1 MLRRS
6 NKRKN
11 QSIER
16 TENKITPEVTPEEPM
31 SREEFI
37 AQNEDARKMFESI
50 VSLRRSVETLKQSDS
65 GTGQEPVSKP
75 AQTKEDVS
83 KTAEQIY
90 LQETDEII
98 AARQAILDQAK
109 RDAEQQQA
117 KREEAIRREVEARQ
131 EQQRVLEAQKRVAMM
146 AEEAEKKRQQAI
158 QAEKQAREV
167 ARKKALAEMEAER
180 RARQEQARLQEEAE
194 QQARRV
200 QIEQEAAQAAAAAKA
215 AAEGS
220 HDGKAYAS
228 AEEMASFFDDT
239 ATAVKQVAELEN
251 AKKVLL
257 SAQKEQDS
265 ALGMISH
272 AADVNTGKLAEE
284 QQERLTKQQ
293 LLIKNEQEKLAE
305 MLENLKSQRL
315 ESVERER
322 AERQLR
328 KQKSLVEHLIREQQA
343 HAFRAEKAARAKA
356 EREERE
362 AKARAEREAKKERIK
377 KKREERIRKAEERE
391 LIKKAKRD
399 AIARAKLEKKR
410 LEEKSKADAELG
422 GGIVNVQGVT
432 INTEIK
438 ETPNVSLRDL
448 IGIKDKQEKKA
459 ETEQEKQELR
469 EEREKRTEEARAYVD
484 MALKQKAINYQQ
496 SAFSKKVNLLKAFC
510 DRHKVALL
518 TAFAVVLMALVGA
531 AGVFNYYTAYAYSYN
546 GKTLGIVKEKDDV
559 LRITDLVQGALTEDK
574 GIDVILDVRD
584 DIEFERVSAL
594 GDVKIDTSEDILKR
608 LTYMGNLNVEAYGIY
623 VNGKKAGAVESRD
636 VAREVLREIEDRYT
650 SGMEGAKVEKV
661 EIVEDVKGKKS
672 NTDLDKVFSQA
683 EMVNLL
689 CTSGEKESL
698 HEVVPGETLADIAKL
713 YSMTEEEIL
722 ADNENVNPKSLD
734 VGSTLVIRQ
743 IAPIL
748 TVRAVETVTYEEEVP
763 YEAQQTE
770 SADIYEGYTELQQ
783 QGQNG
788 LSEITSR
795 ITLVN
800 GEQIEED
807 VLVTTVKKKPVAEIT
822 LVGTKE
828 RPPSVGSG
836 KYIWPLSGGYTKS
849 SGFKYRWGRLHAGID
864 LATSVG
870 SDVMAAD
877 GGVVTFA
884 GYSGAYGYLVKI
896 DHQNGMET
904 RYAHNSK
911 LLVSEGD
918 RVFQGQ
924 HIAESGNTGRSTGP
938 HLHFEVR
945 VNGEP
950 KNPENYLP

>member
-11 QSIER
+11 QPTE
-16 TENKITPEVTPEEPM
+16 TENKITPEAAPEEAM

-37 AQNEDARKMFESI
+37 AQNEEARKMFESI
-50 VSLRRSVETLKQSDS
+50 VSLRKSVETLKQADS
-65 GTGQEPVSKP
+65 GSQQETGP
-75 AQTKEDVS
+75 ASSRAEESAS

-90 LQETDEII
+90 LEETDEII
-98 AARQAILDQAK
+98 AARQAILEQAR

-117 KREEAIRREVEARQ
+117 KREEAIRREMEAKR
-131 EQQRVLEAQKRVAMM
+131 EQQKVLEAQKRVAIME
-146 AEEAEKKRQQAI
+146 EEAEKKRRQAVE
-158 QAEKQAREV
+158 AEKLAREV

-180 RARQEQARLQEEAE
+180 QARQEQARLQEEAE
-194 QQARRV
+194 RQARR
-200 QIEQEAAQAAAAAKA
+200 EQAAKEAAAAVKEKTVA
-215 AAEGS
+215 AGS
-220 HDGKAYAS
+220 HDGKASAS
-228 AEEMASFFDDT
+228 AEEMASFFDDP
-239 ATAVKQVAELEN
+239 ATAVKQVAKLEN
-251 AKKVLL
+251 AKQALL

-265 ALGMISH
+265 VLGMMSH
-272 AADVNTGKLAEE
+272 ATGINTGKLAEE

-343 HAFRAEKAARAKA
+343 HAIRAEKAAKAKA

-362 AKARAEREAKKERIK
+362 AKAQAEREAKKERIK
-377 KKREERIRKAEERE
+377 KKREERLRKAEQRE
-391 LIKKAKRD
+391 LLKKAKRD
-399 AIARAKLEKKR
+399 AAIRAKLEKKR
-410 LEEKSKADAELG
+410 LEEKSRADAELG
-422 GGIVNVQGVT
+422 GGIVNVQGMT

-438 ETPNVSLRDL
+438 ETPNVSLRDFF
-448 IGIKDKQEKKA
+448 GIKDKQEKKA

-469 EEREKRTEEARAYVD
+469 KEREKRTEEARAFVD

-496 SAFSKKVNLLKAFC
+496 SAFSKKANVFKAFC

-518 TAFAVVLMALVGA
+518 SVFAVVLMALVGA

-574 GIDVILDVRD
+574 GIDVVLDVRD

-623 VNGKKAGAVESRD
+623 VNGKKVGAVESKD
-636 VAREVLREIEDRYT
+636 VAREVLQEIKNRYT
-650 SGMEGAKVEKV
+650 SGMEGAKVEEV
-661 EIVEDVKGKKS
+661 ECVEDIDFKKS
-672 NTDLDKVFSQA
+672 NTDLNEVLSEK
-683 EMVNLL
+683 EMVDRL

-722 ADNENVNPKSLD
+722 ADNENVNPKTLD

-748 TVRAVETVTYEEEVP
+748 TVRATEKVTYEAEVP
-763 YEAQQTE
+763 YETQQTE

-783 QGQNG
+783 QGENG

-800 GEQIEED
+800 GEKIEED
-807 VLVTTVKKKPVAEIT
+807 VLVTTVKKEPVAEIT

-864 LATSVG
+864 LATSTG

-911 LLVSEGD
+911 LLVSEGE

-938 HLHFEVR
+938 HLHFEIR